1 MKVLR
6 DVLSR
11 GYKCCSPVMYT
22 CICAALF
29 SSQVVTMSGPFR
41 PVTSSTPVVSRGAVI
56 AESYPPVRKILDAE
70 GTRTVFI

>member
-1 MKVLR
+1 MMCCLEDTSVAP
-6 DVLSR
+6 LSCIR
-11 GYKCCSPVMYT
+11 T